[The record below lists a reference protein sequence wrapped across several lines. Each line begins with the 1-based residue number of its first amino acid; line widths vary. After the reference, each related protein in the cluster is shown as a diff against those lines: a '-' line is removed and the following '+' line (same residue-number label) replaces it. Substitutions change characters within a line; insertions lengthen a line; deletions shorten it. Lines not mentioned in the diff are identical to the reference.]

1 MPLRRNSWAKL
12 TAQVPPGQRRRVEHD
27 CGDGKV
33 LLISN
38 NMEGYSAWCFRCNEA
53 GFIPHHTPS
62 LSERLALMER
72 TRIAEVRAS
81 STVAPPDPRQTDP
94 QQWPLH
100 ARVWLYKA
108 GLSNDDIER
117 ISAYYHPPTQ
127 RVILPVMR
135 DGECIYWQGRDTQ
148 WVRGSG
154 RIKYINPAVDKTHLC
169 AKYGSGPVIVL
180 TEDILSGYRVA
191 RVTEAWALMGTELAP
206 GVLADLVKQ
215 NKPVVVMTD
224 PDAGGQK
231 AGAKITRTLGALG
244 LLSFVASPTRDPKYL
259 TVEETKSCVNSCL
272 PSQLCLQ

>member
-1 MPLRRNSWAKL
+1 
-12 TAQVPPGQRRRVEHD
+12 
-27 CGDGKV
+27 
-33 LLISN
+33 
-38 NMEGYSAWCFRCNEA
+38 
-53 GFIPHHTPS
+53 
-62 LSERLALMER
+62 MER

-81 STVAPPDPRQTDP
+81 STVALPDPRQPDP

-117 ISAYYHPPTQ
+117 IGAYYHTPTQ

-135 DGECIYWQGRDTQ
+135 NGECIYWQGRDPQ
-148 WVRGSG
+148 WKRGSG
-154 RIKYINPAVDKTHLC
+154 RIKYLNPAVDKTHLC

-180 TEDILSGYRVA
+180 TEDILSAYRAA
-191 RVTEAWALMGTELAP
+191 RVTEAWALMGTALAP

-231 AGAKITRTLGALG
+231 AAVEIIRTLGALG
-244 LLSFVASPTRDPKYL
+244 LQSFVAAAPRDPKYL
-259 TVEETKSCVNSCL
+259 TSEETKSCINSCMPL
-272 PSQLCLQ
+272 RLHLR